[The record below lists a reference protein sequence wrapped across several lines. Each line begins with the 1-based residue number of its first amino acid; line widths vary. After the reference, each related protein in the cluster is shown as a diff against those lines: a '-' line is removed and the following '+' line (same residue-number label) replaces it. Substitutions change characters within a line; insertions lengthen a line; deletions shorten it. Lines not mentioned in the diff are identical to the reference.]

1 MDGLRRGDYVF
12 LEFVPLLPLTTYK
25 ESFDTFNSKILL
37 LRFFV
42 LSFKIELLLKLNV
55 LYVVFFGLPL
65 DTRRSIHIWSS
76 VLERKEHK
84 KVEYKWKSWLYAY
97 GTVISMFVVSLFP
110 LHKWGFF
117 PYPSKFSVGVSK
129 GGRRVA
135 VGSTSEVGAQCF
147 RSGRATLRHCDQ
159 TRQVEE
165 VSRVPVISFPAGLWN
180 VSGDA
185 LVVWGSVGG
194 RGPLGSCR
202 LGTWR
207 GAEVRRDW
215 GKEDGC
221 TFNV

>member
-84 KVEYKWKSWLYAY
+84 KVEYK
-97 GTVISMFVVSLFP
+97 
-110 LHKWGFF
+110 
-117 PYPSKFSVGVSK
+117 
-129 GGRRVA
+129 
-135 VGSTSEVGAQCF
+135 
-147 RSGRATLRHCDQ
+147 
-159 TRQVEE
+159 
-165 VSRVPVISFPAGLWN
+165 
-180 VSGDA
+180 
-185 LVVWGSVGG
+185 
-194 RGPLGSCR
+194 
-202 LGTWR
+202 
-207 GAEVRRDW
+207 
-215 GKEDGC
+215 
-221 TFNV
+221 